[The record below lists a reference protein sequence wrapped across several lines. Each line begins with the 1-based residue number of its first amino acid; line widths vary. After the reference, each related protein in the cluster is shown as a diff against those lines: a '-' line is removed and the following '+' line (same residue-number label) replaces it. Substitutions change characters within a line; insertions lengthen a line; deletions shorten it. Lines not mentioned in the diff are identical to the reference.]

1 MANKMKT
8 NLLTFSLFFVLLFAA
23 DGFAQKAKVESVY
36 TSLNTKNCKTL
47 EQSDEG
53 TGWYRGECKGVSG
66 YRLQITEGDIR
77 QSIDVITPNKKKF
90 QLDFAR
96 NVSVA
101 FSSVGAKAEW
111 RVVRKDKKLVPFAL
125 IVRFDA
131 SENPENPT
139 KNTSYLVISKI
150 TKTKICI
157 TDVIKPSAMA
167 NEEAR
172 KLADSAPTKSCKISK
187 D

>member
-1 MANKMKT
+1 MKT
-8 NLLTFSLFFVLLFAA
+8 NLLTFSLFFVLLFVVV
-23 DGFAQKAKVESVY
+23 GFAQKAKVESVY
-36 TSLNTKNCKTL
+36 TNLDTKNCKTL

-66 YRLQITEGDIR
+66 YRLQVTEGDIR
-77 QSIDVITPNKKKF
+77 QSIDVIAPNKKKF
-90 QLDFAR
+90 ELDFTGK
-96 NVSVA
+96 VSLA
-101 FSSVGAKAEW
+101 FSSIGAKAEW
-111 RVVRKDKKLVPFAL
+111 RVVHKNKKLVPFAL
-125 IVRFDA
+125 IVRFNA

-150 TKTKICI
+150 TKTEICI
-157 TDVIKPSAMA
+157 TDVIKPSATA

-172 KLADSAPTKSCKISK
+172 KLADLSSTKSCKISK

>member
-1 MANKMKT
+1 MKT
-8 NLLTFSLFFVLLFAA
+8 NRLTFSLLFVLLFALG
-23 DGFAQKAKVESVY
+23 GFAQKAKVESIY
-36 TSLNTKNCKTL
+36 TSLDTKNCKTL

-66 YRLQITEGDIR
+66 YRLQVTEGDIR
-77 QSIDVITPNKKKF
+77 QSIDVIAPNKKKF
-90 QLDFAR
+90 ELDFAR
-96 NVSVA
+96 NVSLA

-111 RVVRKDKKLVPFAL
+111 RVVRKGKKLVPLAL

-131 SENPENPT
+131 SENPENPN
-139 KNTSYLVISKI
+139 KNTSYLVVAKI
-150 TKTKICI
+150 TKREICI
-157 TDVIKPSAMA
+157 TDVIKPSANA

-172 KLADSAPTKSCKISK
+172 KLADTSSTKSCKISK